1 MARWP
6 FRNIPHTQKQKG
18 MISRCMG
25 WREITRS
32 ALLIKWK
39 SRKIVLG
46 VQIIELHLLKDTSGY
61 SCSGSILSTVS
72 HKHSVCISHKQL
84 ENTFFCINYITVQKE
99 QSHQSLKMHIW
110 THSCLLPNSPWD
122 RETVYQ
128 HQLQQFLWLFVEL
141 LLIIFVCCED
151 KLTAWAKV
159 RRHRFVKIMSEGTCR
174 LSFKKIFLC

>member
-32 ALLIKWK
+32 VLLIKWK

-122 RETVYQ
+122 CLSASVAAVFYGC
-128 HQLQQFLWLFVEL
+128 LLSCYWLSL
-141 LLIIFVCCED
+141 S
-151 KLTAWAKV
+151 AAKT
-159 RRHRFVKIMSEGTCR
+159 S
-174 LSFKKIFLC
+174 

>member
-6 FRNIPHTQKQKG
+6 FRNIPHTQQQKG

-32 ALLIKWK
+32 VLLIKWK

-72 HKHSVCISHKQL
+72 HKHSVCIFHKQL
-84 ENTFFCINYITVQKE
+84 ENTFFCIIYITMQKE

-122 RETVYQ
+122 CLSASVAAV
-128 HQLQQFLWLFVEL
+128 FLWLFAEL
-141 LLIIFVCCED
+141 LLIIFGCCED

-159 RRHRFVKIMSEGTCR
+159 RRFVKIMSEDTCR
-174 LSFKKIFLC
+174 LSFKKMFLC